1 MQAEK
6 VAADHAEDPR
16 QRRTRRALFAA
27 LDELL
32 AEKPY
37 AEISVTELCGR
48 AGVGRQTFYR
58 HFDRIDA
65 MLRDRLDA
73 SLAGQIEA
81 AAAAAA
87 SKGAG
92 DWLRQVA
99 LFAFEQVR
107 QCPRASRLI
116 LSGAAGADALD
127 LFRSQIMALWTAAPA
142 NDSLAA
148 IPPELRPYVAS
159 YHAGAI
165 CATLLHWIDNGC
177 APDAET
183 MSRLIAGLSRPAN

>member
-6 VAADHAEDPR
+6 VTADHVEDPR
-16 QRRTRRALFAA
+16 QRRSREALFAA
-27 LDELL
+27 LDKLL

-58 HFDRIDA
+58 HFDGIDA

-81 AAAAAA
+81 ATAAATAMP
-87 SKGAG
+87 G
-92 DWLRQVA
+92 DWLRQIA

-107 QCPRASRLI
+107 QRPRASRLI

-127 LFRSQIMALWTAAPA
+127 LFRSQIMALWAAAPA
-142 NDSLAA
+142 NDALAA
-148 IPPELRPYVAS
+148 IPAELQPYVAS
-159 YHAGAI
+159 FHAGAI
-165 CATLLHWIDNGC
+165 CAVLLHWIDNDC
-177 APDAET
+177 SPDAEA
-183 MSRLIAGLSRPAN
+183 MSRLVASLSRPAK

>member
-6 VAADHAEDPR
+6 VTADHVEDPR
-16 QRRTRRALFAA
+16 QRRSRKALFAA
-27 LDELL
+27 LDQLL

-58 HFDRIDA
+58 HFDGIDA

-81 AAAAAA
+81 ATAAATAMP
-87 SKGAG
+87 G
-92 DWLRQVA
+92 DWLRQIA

-107 QCPRASRLI
+107 QRPRASRLI

-127 LFRSQIMALWTAAPA
+127 LFRSQIMALWAAAPP
-142 NDSLAA
+142 NDALAA
-148 IPPELRPYVAS
+148 IPAELQPYVAS
-159 YHAGAI
+159 FHAGAI
-165 CATLLHWIDNGC
+165 CAVLLHWIDNDC
-177 APDAET
+177 SPDAEA
-183 MSRLIAGLSRPAN
+183 MSRLVASLSRPAK